1 MKKGVLQIFEI
12 ETRQFNFLT
21 LFQSR
26 SQYHS
31 LRDLKRLINCTIPGS
46 DAWRGWRRSNSP
58 WSRTASRI
66 TVPDRRWSRSSRNWR
81 CRAVG
86 RLWPG
91 RNFSRG
97 RQFLPPSSC
106 SRAAFSWKG
115 RSWDRSIFVFLLE
128 LEIKQKKKNWEIL
141 GKWELGAI
149 GKGGLKEDYK
159 IVI

>member
-1 MKKGVLQIFEI
+1 MKKEVLQIFEI

-66 TVPDRRWSRSSRNWR
+66 TAPDRRWSRSSRNWR

-115 RSWDRSIFVFLLE
+115 RSRQIDFRIF
-128 LEIKQKKKNWEIL
+128 IGIGNKTKKKKL
-141 GKWELGAI
+141 GNFRKMGTGCDREGRT
-149 GKGGLKEDYK
+149 
-159 IVI
+159 